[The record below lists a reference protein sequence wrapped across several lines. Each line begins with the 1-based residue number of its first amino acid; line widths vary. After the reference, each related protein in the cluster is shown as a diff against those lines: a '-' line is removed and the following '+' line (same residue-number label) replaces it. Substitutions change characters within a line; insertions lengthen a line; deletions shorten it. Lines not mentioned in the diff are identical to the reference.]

1 MVEYTGAIIDLDGT
15 VWRGDDLIDGA
26 REGID
31 ALREAGVA
39 VTFVSNGTDINRDV
53 FDERLEE
60 LGLPTDIEVITAA
73 SATAEYLAD
82 EHPDAEAFVM
92 GQQPIAAELDAA
104 GISATDVAGTDD
116 ADVETEPADS
126 GPADVV
132 VAGREPDLNE
142 ELLDDVLAAF
152 DAETTFVAT
161 NTDRTHPIGDEEIIP
176 GAGATIGA
184 IQGMTGTEPTVV
196 GKPAAQMAET
206 ATESM
211 GVDPAECLVIGD
223 RLETDIEMGNNAGMT
238 TVLVLTGASTEAD
251 IDEQGI
257 EPDHVLDSLGEIED
271 VLD

>member
-39 VTFVSNGTDINRDV
+39 VTFVSNGTDIDRDA
-53 FDERLEE
+53 FDDRLEE

-116 ADVETEPADS
+116 AD
-126 GPADVV
+126 
-132 VAGREPDLNE
+132 
-142 ELLDDVLAAF
+142 
-152 DAETTFVAT
+152 AETTFVAT
-161 NTDRTHPIGDEEIIP
+161 NTDRTHPIGGEEIIP

-211 GVDPAECLVIGD
+211 GVDSADCLVIGD

-257 EPDHVLDSLGEIED
+257 EPDHVLDSLGEIGEI
-271 VLD
+271 LN

>member
-1 MVEYTGAIIDLDGT
+1 MASNARNAPATELHVEWTSAIAVPQGIELSRPRSGSLRMVEYTGAIIDLDGT

-39 VTFVSNGTDINRDV
+39 VTFVSNGTDIDRDA

-82 EHPDAEAFVM
+82 EHPDAEAFVI

-116 ADVETEPADS
+116 ADAETEPADS

-142 ELLDDVLAAF
+142 ALLDDVLAAF

-161 NTDRTHPIGDEEIIP
+161 NTDRTHPIGGEEIIP

-206 ATESM
+206 A
-211 GVDPAECLVIGD
+211 GD
-223 RLETDIEMGNNAGMT
+223 RHRDGQQRGN
-238 TVLVLTGASTEAD
+238 
-251 IDEQGI
+251 
-257 EPDHVLDSLGEIED
+257 DHRLGPHRREY
-271 VLD
+271 